1 MRLCFVDRVAGVLT
15 RAGMLIVALAI
26 LGSAGFGYI
35 YITDRPRVEAG
46 NVTTD
51 QGDVSPAR
59 DLDQA
64 AARDAERTPEPSSA
78 APSAPSPSASATT
91 AAPGTRPKPTQAA
104 ADTKAPSAPK
114 NLTLQQLDPYEGPQ
128 VVLDWDP
135 STDNVGVVGYRIY
148 RDGVEVNTVADG
160 SSDDTD
166 RGFAMGRKYRYAVR
180 AYDAAGNL
188 SAPVEATISTV
199 SYAG

>member
-1 MRLCFVDRVAGVLT
+1 MT

-26 LGSAGFGYI
+26 LGSAGFGYV

-91 AAPGTRPKPTQAA
+91 KPAGTKPAQAA
-104 ADTKAPSAPK
+104 ADTTAPSAPK

-135 STDNVGVVGYRIY
+135 STDNVSVVGYRIY

-166 RGFAMGRKYRYAVR
+166 RGFVMGRKYRYAVR

-188 SAPVEATISTV
+188 SAPVEAQISTV

>member
-1 MRLCFVDRVAGVLT
+1 MAFCSFDRVAGVLT

-26 LGSAGFGYI
+26 LGSAGFGYV

-51 QGDVSPAR
+51 PGDVSPAR
-59 DLDQA
+59 DLDPA

-78 APSAPSPSASATT
+78 APSAPSPSAGATT
-91 AAPGTRPKPTQAA
+91 KPAGTKPAPARV
-104 ADTKAPSAPK
+104 DTTAPSAPK
-114 NLTLQQLDPYEGPQ
+114 NLTLEQLDPYEGPQ

-188 SAPVEATISTV
+188 SAPVEAQISTV
-199 SYAG
+199 TYAG